1 MQLIARTS
9 RYLDYLQLH
18 PRRSKI
24 SSCPFAQIFFASFRA
39 GNKVDK
45 VKAEGT
51 RKKKRRRIEAT
62 TRILL
67 LLLTM
72 KCLLSDNDKART

>member
-39 GNKVDK
+39 GNKVDM

-51 RKKKRRRIEAT
+51 RKKKRRRSEAM
-62 TRILL
+62 TRILS

-72 KCLLSDNDKART
+72 KCLLSNDDGTGT